1 MASLK
6 FDVDSAIGQLERT
19 EAALWKSGGKKRI
32 LQAGARVEMDLLGR
46 ETMTAGH
53 YVTGNMMRSFKFG
66 EYRDQDIDGASIAV
80 YPQGNDGRG
89 RKNNV
94 KAFVIDRGLGG
105 DPTHRG
111 TANKTGDHFIT
122 ESAPKTEGPVLT
134 AMEAEA
140 NKILEE
146 VNG

>member
-1 MASLK
+1 MASLS
-6 FDVDSAIGQLERT
+6 FDVDSAINQLQQT
-19 EAALWKSGGKKRI
+19 EAALWKGGKRRI
-32 LQAGARVEMDLLGR
+32 LEAGARVEMDLLGR

-53 YVTGNMMRSFKFG
+53 FVTGSMMRSFKFG
-66 EYRDQDIDGASIAV
+66 QYKDQDVDGASIAV
-80 YPQGNDGRG
+80 YPQGSDGSG
-89 RKNNV
+89 HDNAV

-105 DPTHRG
+105 NPTHRG

-140 NKILEE
+140 NRILEE

>member
-1 MASLK
+1 MAKLTY
-6 FDVDSAIGQLERT
+6 DVDSPIEQLQAT
-19 EAALWKSGGKKRI
+19 ESALWRSGKRRI
-32 LQAGARVEMDLLGR
+32 LEAGAKVEIDLLSR
-46 ETMTAGH
+46 ETMKAGH
-53 YVTGNMMRSFKFG
+53 YLSGSMMRSFKSG
-66 EYRDQDIDGASIAV
+66 QYIDNDVDGASIAV
-80 YPQGNDGRG
+80 YPQGSDPRG
-89 RKNNV
+89 RKNNI

-105 DPTHRG
+105 NPTRRG

-122 ESAPKTEGPVLT
+122 ESASTTEAPVLA